1 MIQFNLLP
9 DVKLEFIK
17 ARRLKHTVVMIA
29 IIVSASALALLTVL
43 FMTVVVFQKKHM
55 DDLTK
60 DIKASTAKLESVQD
74 LDKIL
79 TVQNQLN
86 SLPALHDQKPV
97 TSRLFGYIQQVTPQ
111 KVSISSLELDYET
124 QTLKIKGGADAIS
137 TVNKYV
143 DTLKFTD
150 YTLGSEQKKAF
161 SEVVLSTFTRD
172 DKSASY
178 EITFKFDPAIFDTKN
193 DVKLVVPNIISTRS
207 ATEKPEALFQETGGR

>member
-17 ARRLKHTVVMIA
+17 ARRLKHTVIMIS
-29 IIVSASALALLTVL
+29 ILVSASALTLLVVLSMTVL
-43 FMTVVVFQKKHM
+43 VFQKKHM
-55 DDLTK
+55 DDLTN
-60 DIKASTAKLESVQD
+60 DIKASKSKLESVQD

-86 SLPALHDQKPV
+86 SLPGLHDQKPV

-111 KVSISSLELDYET
+111 KVSISTLDLDYET
-124 QTLKIKGGADAIS
+124 QTLKIKGNADAIS

-143 DTLKFTD
+143 DTVKFTD
-150 YTLGSEQKKAF
+150 YTLGTEQKKAF

-172 DKSASY
+172 DKSATY
-178 EITFKFDPAIFDTKN
+178 EITFKFDPAIFDAKN
-193 DVKLVVPNIISTRS
+193 DIKLVVPNTISTRS
-207 ATEKPEALFQETGGR
+207 TTEKPEAIFLQSGGR